1 APTPFVGLFNLSA
14 AGLASA
20 LSQLSGQIGTSAA
33 VASAQD
39 MGQFLDLMLDPSVES
54 RTGATPSSASG
65 PALAFEAAELAGSFA
80 QMTA

>member
-1 APTPFVGLFNLSA
+1 
-14 AGLASA
+14 
-20 LSQLSGQIGTSAA
+20 
-33 VASAQD
+33 D

-80 QMTA
+80 QMTAYASLPGRGMARPDERRWTSWGTAYAGERT